1 VALKNIL
8 AETLADAL
16 RRLLAVEPFFGS
28 FVYTSLFLLTPV
40 HHQKTQPTIYS
51 PPHLAVQQTPHLRKT
66 SKNVFLLNSPTP
78 ESLQRTFRHVE
89 NKSEGFRCDGC
100 VELDETIHSRLFLS
114 QYGEKW
120 LW

>member
-40 HHQKTQPTIYS
+40 HHQKTQPTTTPRCS
-51 PPHLAVQQTPHLRKT
+51 TSFFSTRQRQQTDLKT
-66 SKNVFLLNSPTP
+66 EFKEELK
-78 ESLQRTFRHVE
+78 Q
-89 NKSEGFRCDGC
+89 GFK
-100 VELDETIHSRLFLS
+100 E
-114 QYGEKW
+114 
-120 LW
+120 